1 MCFLYLLHSQARLV
15 AMLKTVLGLLVVAMQ
30 VVEVVLARL
39 RVAHL
44 LFLLLTHV
52 ALAAGKR
59 KKNSK
64 SFKQSKASR
73 QSVDYDKDDDEEISP
88 GEFERQGVA
97 RRLKQSQKQN
107 IESSSDDEDDDE
119 EEMPLAH
126 LQDTGA
132 GGEPVGGGRPGGG
145 SPGGRADGGGPGGP
159 AGGGGGGSSGG
170 GGRPVGPGGPAG
182 GGGGDGGGW
191 GGSSGRGGGGG
202 GHTPPPSPPPGVH
215 GTGPRDGPIIVNA
228 QLDLTIWA
236 ALCDITGKYPLQ
248 AWEFPIR
255 CKGCMCSTSRRVWRC
270 CVALVIPPASID
282 LDVLFS
288 IYPYFV
294 EDRNSPV
301 SIRAAL
307 YYMYATEVYES
318 VGFGNR
324 MQFGICLVTAIRN
337 AYPNLKSK
345 VR

>member
-1 MCFLYLLHSQARLV
+1 VESQWVGVDQV
-15 AMLKTVLGLLVVAMQ
+15 AEVLEVVQVAAVLEGLQVAAVLEGLQVAAVVMVAERVAVQVVVVDLLVLEVLQVAA
-30 VVEVVLARL
+30 VVM
-39 RVAHL
+39 
-44 LFLLLTHV
+44 
-52 ALAAGKR
+52 AA
-59 KKNSK
+59 
-64 SFKQSKASR
+64 
-73 QSVDYDKDDDEEISP
+73 D
-88 GEFERQGVA
+88 GVA
-97 RRLKQSQKQN
+97 VQVGVVAVVATHLP
-107 IESSSDDEDDDE
+107 
-119 EEMPLAH
+119 PL
-126 LQDTGA
+126 
-132 GGEPVGGGRPGGG
+132 
-145 SPGGRADGGGPGGP
+145 
-159 AGGGGGGSSGG
+159 
-170 GGRPVGPGGPAG
+170 
-182 GGGGDGGGW
+182 
-191 GGSSGRGGGGG
+191 
-202 GHTPPPSPPPGVH
+202 PPPGVH